1 MTRVIRVMPNTP
13 ALVQCSA
20 SAFSPGSSATAQD
33 CELVKRLFSS
43 IGYCVQVPER
53 QLDAVTG
60 LSGSGPAYVSFCSV
74 LGNLQIIIN
83 EA

>member
-20 SAFSPGSSATAQD
+20 SAFSPGTSVRGED

-43 IGYCVQVPER
+43 LGYCTQLPEHL
-53 QLDAVTG
+53 LDAVTA
-60 LSGSGPAYVSFCSV
+60 LSGSGPAYVSSHYV
-74 LGNLQIIIN
+74 
-83 EA
+83 